1 MARAEILGIVTAFI
15 VALAGSLALM
25 PVAMALGRRL
35 GWVVTPR
42 LFDRGGHPIPNVGG
56 KALAI
61 SALAAFIL
69 VWGLPAG
76 TGSFIAGAVALLVLG
91 FWDDRSREWIFANPR
106 SRLILQIV
114 VAVGAFW
121 SGFGSDTGGW
131 LGGVGTVAF
140 LLAAMNAFNL
150 LDNMDGVAG
159 SAGAAIAASISVVA
173 FLGGQFMVASMAAAM
188 CGACLGFLKFNL
200 RNASVY
206 LGNGGS
212 LFLGFLLAGLALKLR
227 PPLEFPWS
235 IVILPALFAVPAVDT
250 AVVILSRAMNGR
262 RVTQGGVDHVSHRL
276 VRMRLSKLSAA
287 LLHGAASLFSGG
299 LVVMAV
305 AQGIPQIVPAVLV
318 LFSIIGVSLL
328 RLDIYS
334 PATLN
339 SPEAAGG

>member
-1 MARAEILGIVTAFI
+1 
-15 VALAGSLALM
+15 VALAVALALM
-25 PVAMALGRRL
+25 PVAMALGRRF
-35 GWVVTPR
+35 GWVVIPR
-42 LFDRGGHPIPNVGG
+42 LFDRGGQPIPFVGG

-61 SALAAFIL
+61 SALAAFFL

-91 FWDDRSREWIFANPR
+91 VWDDRSKEWIFANPR
-106 SRLILQIV
+106 SRLLLQIT
-114 VAVGAFW
+114 VAAAAFW

-159 SAGAAIAASISVVA
+159 STGAAIAAAIAVVA
-173 FLGGQFMVASMAAAM
+173 ILGGQFMVASMAAAI
-188 CGACLGFLKFNL
+188 CGACLGFLRYNL
-200 RNASVY
+200 RNARVY

-227 PPLEFPWS
+227 PPVEFPWS

-276 VRMRLSKLSAA
+276 VHMRLSKLSAA
-287 LLHGAASLFSGG
+287 LIHAAASLVSGAM
-299 LVVMAV
+299 VVLAV
-305 AQGIPQIVPAVLV
+305 AQGIPQVIPAVLA
-318 LFSIIGVSLL
+318 LFAILGLSLL

-334 PATLN
+334 PAPLN
-339 SPEAAGG
+339 SAEAAGG